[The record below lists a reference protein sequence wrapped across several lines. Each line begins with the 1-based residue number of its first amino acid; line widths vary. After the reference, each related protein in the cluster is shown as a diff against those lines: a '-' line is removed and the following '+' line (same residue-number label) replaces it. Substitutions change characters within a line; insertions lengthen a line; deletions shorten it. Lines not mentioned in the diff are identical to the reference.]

1 MESALA
7 AFRRV
12 YGSRP
17 LHLLTMLAGFALLG
31 YVTVTATPSTLWKPE
46 GAWWHSMVLWFVA
59 AFIAHDLVMFP
70 IYALADR
77 VLGSRTRLPRH
88 RREARVPLRNYVR
101 VPALG
106 SGLLFL
112 IFFPGIIRQG
122 AALYFDDT
130 GLTQEPFLG
139 RWLMLTSIMFGVS
152 ALTYGTQSALAGRKT
167 RQPTAG
173 GSI

>member
-1 MESALA
+1 MPSILA
-7 AFRRV
+7 AFRRI

-31 YVTVTATPSTLWKPE
+31 YVIVTATPSTLWKPE
-46 GAWWHSMVLWFVA
+46 GAWWHSMALWFVA
-59 AFIAHDLVMFP
+59 AFVAHDLVMFP
-70 IYALADR
+70 IYALVDR
-77 VLGSRTRLPRH
+77 ILGART
-88 RREARVPLRNYVR
+88 ARPCRDTEPSVPARNYVR

-122 AALYFDDT
+122 ATLYFEDT

-139 RWLMLTSIMFGVS
+139 RWLMLTAIMFGVS
-152 ALTYGTQSALAGRKT
+152 AVSYGSRSALAARKT

>member
-1 MESALA
+1 MASILA

-12 YGSRP
+12 YGSGP

-31 YVTVTATPSTLWKPE
+31 YVIVTATPSALWKPE
-46 GAWWHSMVLWFVA
+46 GAWWHSMALWFVA
-59 AFIAHDLVMFP
+59 AFVAHDLVMFP
-70 IYALADR
+70 IYALVDR
-77 VLGSRTRLPRH
+77 ILGSRISRPRPNT
-88 RREARVPLRNYVR
+88 ESRVPARNFVR

-122 AALYFDDT
+122 ATLYFEDT

-139 RWLMLTSIMFGVS
+139 RWLMLTALMFGLS
-152 ALTYGTQSALAGRKT
+152 AVTYGVRSASAARKT
-167 RQPTAG
+167 SQPTAG